1 MSTKRQKRERK
12 QAQLAKENER
22 STLISFISFFI
33 IAFLLFLRGSWL
45 LPITDPVESNYAL
58 TAREMVKS
66 GDWMS
71 PQIYGVYWYDK
82 PIMVYWL
89 LSLAYSALGF
99 TDLAARLPAVLT
111 GALSVTLLIWYPRR
125 ILKDNV
131 VSIWAGVMLA
141 TSLECWVIS
150 HAIITDSIL
159 LLFTIPTMFSAY
171 IGITENSKKHLVI
184 AYAAAGLACLT
195 KGPVGLVLPGL
206 LLVLWC
212 LSMK

>member
-33 IAFLLFLRGSWL
+33 IAFLFFLWGSWL

-58 TAREMVKS
+58 TAREMVES

-89 LSLAYSALGF
+89 LSLSYSVLGF

-111 GALSVTLLIWYPRR
+111 GALSVTLLIWYLRR

-141 TSLECWVIS
+141 TS
-150 HAIITDSIL
+150 
-159 LLFTIPTMFSAY
+159 
-171 IGITENSKKHLVI
+171 
-184 AYAAAGLACLT
+184 
-195 KGPVGLVLPGL
+195 
-206 LLVLWC
+206 
-212 LSMK
+212 